1 MSKTLPIRITIVDDI
16 EIDAHI
22 AEADY
27 AKLVD
32 AARNQEDDEGEDIR
46 PPSLALQVENRA
58 RLICQREK
66 GGDKTSGIFSW
77 LVASTGAED
86 SYRDKARAELASE
99 QTGYLADLPAF
110 ARYNFM
116 SWYRPRMKG
125 RTPSQALVDLAK
137 RTTIEGQYERV
148 LLLHEVFGDDD
159 VAEAADVI
167 EKILSDFDEQAEVEG

>member
-1 MSKTLPIRITIVDDI
+1 MSRTLPVRITIGDDI

-22 AEADY
+22 GEADY
-27 AKLVD
+27 AKLVETAREQEESEEED
-32 AARNQEDDEGEDIR
+32 AR
-46 PPSLALQVENRA
+46 PPSLAMQVENRA

-66 GGDKTSGIFSW
+66 GGDKASAIFSW

-86 SYRDKARAELASE
+86 GYREKARAELASE

-116 SWYRPRMKG
+116 SWYRSRMKG
-125 RTPSQALVDLAK
+125 RTPTQALVDLAK
-137 RTTIEGQYERV
+137 RTTTEGQYERV

-167 EKILSDFDEQAEVEG
+167 KKILSDLDEQAEVEG